1 MMLKAFLDN
10 LLTWLVISDSSKKH
24 SQHIN
29 VEEYKELEKKYQEL
43 QEQNRL
49 KEYALEV
56 ADLGYW
62 DWYPQ
67 TKGHFVS
74 KRWLDILGL
83 EPSEIM
89 NTEADWLDR
98 IHPDDKL
105 YTMLLVDQAIAE
117 KQHYKLEFRMRH
129 KDGHY
134 IWILGSGS
142 PLLYDDAGNV
152 TRVSGTHQDI
162 TDKKEL
168 EKEFEKHRNYMK
180 TLYDLNPNIIMISDG
195 KELNSANHAF
205 FKLFDYVNIDEF
217 KEQHHCVCNFFEYLE
232 DDTYL
237 HPSKGNWIDA
247 ASKEESKQA
256 LIIKGE
262 ETYNFSV
269 ISKKITFSDLPLYI
283 VTMTDTTEYYKLQQ
297 QLIELSIMDEL
308 TQVYNRRYFNEIS
321 KKLISS
327 TARSNAKLSFIMID
341 IDNFKNYNDNYGH
354 DQGDSVLKNLAQI
367 IANMHTRNADAVCR
381 MGGEEFAV
389 LTNYTE
395 REVMLQHAQ
404 EICNQ
409 ISSANMPHKYN
420 MDFNKVT
427 ISLGVSCCDFSLEK
441 KSMEQ
446 LYKEADE
453 ALYLSKHNGRNQVT
467 LYQNDTNKG

>member
-1 MMLKAFLDN
+1 MLKKFLDSSFT
-10 LLTWLVISDSSKKH
+10 LPVISESSKKH
-24 SQHIN
+24 SKN
-29 VEEYKELEKKYQEL
+29 TRVEEYEEL

-49 KEYALEV
+49 KEYVLEG
-56 ADLGYW
+56 AGLGYW

-67 TKGHFVS
+67 TKEHFVS
-74 KRWLDILGL
+74 KRWLDLLGL
-83 EPSEIM
+83 EPSDII
-89 NTEADWLDR
+89 NTEDDWLDR

-142 PLLYDDAGNV
+142 PLLYDDANV

-195 KELNSANHAF
+195 KELSSANHAF

-217 KEQHHCVCNFFEYLE
+217 KEQQHCVCKFFEYLE
-232 DDTYL
+232 DDAYL
-237 HPSKGNWIDA
+237 HPSKGNWIEA
-247 ASKEESKQA
+247 ASKEDSKQA

-269 ISKKITFSDLPLYI
+269 SSTKITFADSPLYI
-283 VTMTDTTEYYKLQQ
+283 VTMTDTTQHYNLQQ

-321 KKLISS
+321 AKLLSS
-327 TARSNAKLSFIMID
+327 TARSNGKLSFIMID
-341 IDNFKNYNDNYGH
+341 IDNFKKYNDNYGH
-354 DQGDSVLKNLAQI
+354 DQGDLVLKDLAQV
-367 IANMHTRNADAVCR
+367 IAKMHIRHADMVCR
-381 MGGEEFAV
+381 LGGEEFAV
-389 LTNYTE
+389 LTHYTSQKA
-395 REVMLQHAQ
+395 LFKYAQ
-404 EICNQ
+404 EICDK
-409 ISSANMPHKYN
+409 IYVTNMPHKYN
-420 MDFNKVT
+420 MDFNRVT
-427 ISLGVSCCDFSLEK
+427 ISIGVSYCDFSLEK
-441 KSMEQ
+441 KSIEQ

-467 LYQNDTNKG
+467 LYQNENDKG